1 MKIQSESNESIEPT
15 EPKKMKIHTDKNEAN
30 STLSFIGV
38 VVSAFVL
45 ALILTN
51 FVFQKFDVVGSSMY
65 PTVHDKDII
74 LVNKLPVTKSKLS
87 NKTYIP
93 QRGDIIVFE
102 SPLSYGS
109 SKEKSLIKRV
119 IALPGEKVS
128 LKSGKITVYND
139 EHPNGFDPDSAYK
152 ENLPYTD
159 GDIDSL
165 TVPEGHI
172 FVSGDNRTSGESLDS
187 RNSLGTVPLK
197 NIIGEA
203 WLRIYPFSDS
213 KNFYKN

>member
-1 MKIQSESNESIEPT
+1 
-15 EPKKMKIHTDKNEAN
+15 
-30 STLSFIGV
+30 
-38 VVSAFVL
+38 
-45 ALILTN
+45 
-51 FVFQKFDVVGSSMY
+51 
-65 PTVHDKDII
+65 
-74 LVNKLPVTKSKLS
+74 
-87 NKTYIP
+87 
-93 QRGDIIVFE
+93 VFE

-128 LKSGKITVYND
+128 LKSGKITVYNN
-139 EHPNGFDPDSAYK
+139 EHPSGFDPDSAYK